1 MRADVTIFK
10 LTLTWIDDVIS
21 CGCRG
26 DMFISYKYAAWVISK
41 VRKAQQHFFYL
52 FAKPSE
58 DQSTTHHT
66 KGYTY
71 FGVLQTFEMIPY

>member
-1 MRADVTIFK
+1 
-10 LTLTWIDDVIS
+10 
-21 CGCRG
+21 
-26 DMFISYKYAAWVISK
+26 MFISYKYAAWVISK